1 MDPLTGEIN
10 NHSEDINTSYHRHDT
25 LEAEKF
31 ANDFLIF
38 SPDGELPQLVT
49 TGSSTSNSRS
59 SSTLTTPVKQPVQ
72 PVVQPIDEPAF
83 QAPIPLPFNLFL
95 GSMALVHHDY
105 AYTAFPFP
113 VPVPIPPL
121 VPAPVSEPA
130 LDALS
135 VASIT
140 EGLLLSPPPPHP
152 LTPEVWTLAPK
163 KSNAAVRKRK
173 RETTP
178 DDREAPPLA
187 CERSHRKR
195 RRTWRHVEG
204 LERLSGTLDLSTLE
218 KVFFSLNTGY
228 TAMGYKLDMG
238 RFGLTK
244 DVFVCGERLR
254 QGCSQRGTSDV
265 LELGDKGLCGMVFL
279 AEQSLRRH
287 LQTALSHV
295 GKRPCQ
301 KCGGMYALRK
311 DGYDRHV
318 SK

>member
-1 MDPLTGEIN
+1 MAPLTGVIDN
-10 NHSEDINTSYHRHDT
+10 YPEDDIAFQHDN

-38 SPDGELPQLVT
+38 SPNGEPLQLLTLP
-49 TGSSTSNSRS
+49 STSDSPS
-59 SSTLTTPVKQPVQ
+59 SMLTTPRKEL
-72 PVVQPIDEPAF
+72 VVQPNEPPFYAQIPHPFNIFMGPVAF
-83 QAPIPLPFNLFL
+83 VRNDYASVANLLSVTAPMHPLPP
-95 GSMALVHHDY
+95 ALVPEPTLDDLY
-105 AYTAFPFP
+105 ITTITENLLTSSPP
-113 VPVPIPPL
+113 PCLPTPEVLVPVP
-121 VPAPVSEPA
+121 
-130 LDALS
+130 
-135 VASIT
+135 
-140 EGLLLSPPPPHP
+140 
-152 LTPEVWTLAPK
+152 K
-163 KSNAAVRKRK
+163 KSRAANRKRQ

-178 DDREAPPLA
+178 DDQEAPPLA
-187 CERSHRKR
+187 CEKSHRKR

-204 LERLSGTLDLSTLE
+204 LERLSGSLDPTTLE
-218 KVFFSLNTGY
+218 KIYFTLNTGS

-244 DVFVCGERLR
+244 DVLVCGERLR
-254 QGCSQRGTSDV
+254 QGCSQRGTSDI

-301 KCGGMYALRK
+301 KCGSMYALRK